1 MVRAVQQ
8 NYGLIKEDADWEF
21 EALQMPTLEEIRN
34 TPFLINNKYEYNEK
48 QYIPL
53 LTRDLTWR
61 KKVGQLAN
69 SGPK

>member
-8 NYGLIKEDADWEF
+8 NYGLIKEHIDREF

-53 LTRDLTWR
+53 LTVFWIAFW
-61 KKVGQLAN
+61 KVI
-69 SGPK
+69 